1 MGRSDTLFVAML
13 DTQKNRISLLSV
25 PRDTLVKIPGHGWDK
40 VNHAYAFG
48 GHALS
53 QKTLEGFWV
62 FPSTTI
68 FGGFRGFVDLVN
80 AIGGVDI
87 DVEKPMQ
94 YQDPY
99 DDNGG
104 LVINLQPGRQHMD
117 GTTAIQYVR
126 YRDEEG
132 YWPGT
137 PAAEVYAGHFCQAA
151 GHQSGDQGSGNCP
164 SPVQKCGNGS
174 VRRGSAVPPGNLYQE
189 RVGYLPAGN
198 GHGPGESGLPG

>member
-1 MGRSDTLFVAML
+1 MFTRLTQYKGLAALLAAIVLAAAGLIYALTPPAVKKEQVPMYQGKRNIMVLGVDRRIDDVGRSDTLFVAML

-53 QKTLEGFWV
+53 QKTLEGFLGIPINNYLLV
-62 FPSTTI
+62 D
-68 FGGFRGFVDLVN
+68 FRGFVDLVN

-104 LVINLQPGRQHMD
+104 G
-117 GTTAIQYVR
+117 G
-126 YRDEEG
+126 G
-132 YWPGT
+132 
-137 PAAEVYAGHFCQAA
+137 
-151 GHQSGDQGSGNCP
+151 
-164 SPVQKCGNGS
+164 
-174 VRRGSAVPPGNLYQE
+174 
-189 RVGYLPAGN
+189 
-198 GHGPGESGLPG
+198 